1 MDFSR
6 WLAVVCSHGGTWGY
20 PLVFLLMAVES
31 SFIPFPS
38 EVVMIPAGFLAA
50 RGEMALGSPAGDFAL
65 SVAGGVLGA
74 LAGAYVNYFLARGVG
89 EPFLR
94 KYGRYFFL
102 KPQVLDRAQEIFLAY
117 GRPTTFV
124 CRLLPGIRQLIS
136 LPAGLAGMPLGPFTG
151 YTALGAGAWNA
162 ILVSAGFAL
171 GRSTA
176 QMDYGEITTRGKVMV
191 MEHYG
196 WVLLG
201 AALFL
206 AAYFG
211 ISRLVMKSQPTCR
224 RQEGAKEA
232 DTP

>member
-1 MDFSR
+1 
-6 WLAVVCSHGGTWGY
+6 
-20 PLVFLLMAVES
+20 
-31 SFIPFPS
+31 
-38 EVVMIPAGFLAA
+38 MIAA
-50 RGEMALGSPAGDFAL
+50 
-65 SVAGGVLGA
+65 
-74 LAGAYVNYFLARGVG
+74 
-89 EPFLR
+89 
-94 KYGRYFFL
+94 
-102 KPQVLDRAQEIFLAY
+102 
-117 GRPTTFV
+117 
-124 CRLLPGIRQLIS
+124 
-136 LPAGLAGMPLGPFTG
+136 FTG

-211 ISRLVMKSQPTCR
+211 ISRLVMKSQPSCR